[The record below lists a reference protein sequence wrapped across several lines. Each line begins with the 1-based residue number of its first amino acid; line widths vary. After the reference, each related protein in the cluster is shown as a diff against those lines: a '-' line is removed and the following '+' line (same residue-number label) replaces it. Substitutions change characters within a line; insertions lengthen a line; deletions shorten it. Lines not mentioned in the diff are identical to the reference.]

1 MALTVSNAYL
11 TQSQMDGNG
20 QHIADFLTDKG
31 WTRNAIAGMLGNMQ
45 RESNI
50 NPGLW
55 ESLDYGNTSGGFGL
69 TQWTPATKYLNWA
82 NERGYPCGN
91 DYSNATAYMNGQL
104 QRILWEVE
112 NNEQWIAT
120 SSFNFSFSAFTKS
133 TQSPE
138 YLAEAFLKNYERA
151 GVEALDERKQA
162 ARHYYDSLTYGSTKA
177 IKQAVEWAISIANDD
192 SHGYDQNSRW
202 GPDYDCSSLVIQAW
216 ENAGVPVKT
225 GGATYTGNMYDVF
238 KSNGFNDVT
247 SKINLSD
254 GAGLEYGDV
263 LLNTVHHTAM
273 YIGNGQVV
281 QASINENG
289 GTTGG
294 QTGDQTGREIWTT
307 SYKNYPWD
315 YVLRYGSGGGSGGG
329 GGTEGVYIVR
339 WIAG

>member
-1 MALTVSNAYL
+1 M
-11 TQSQMDGNG
+11 
-20 QHIADFLTDKG
+20 
-31 WTRNAIAGMLGNMQ
+31 
-45 RESNI
+45 
-50 NPGLW
+50 
-55 ESLDYGNTSGGFGL
+55 
-69 TQWTPATKYLNWA
+69 
-82 NERGYPCGN
+82 
-91 DYSNATAYMNGQL
+91 
-104 QRILWEVE
+104 
-112 NNEQWIAT
+112 
-120 SSFNFSFSAFTKS
+120 
-133 TQSPE
+133 
-138 YLAEAFLKNYERA
+138 
-151 GVEALDERKQA
+151 
-162 ARHYYDSLTYGSTKA
+162 
-177 IKQAVEWAISIANDD
+177 
-192 SHGYDQNSRW
+192 W